1 MEQSSDTMYSELLL
15 LKDTLGDEVWSAIEN
30 SKASPVVL
38 KIFYDQYKDGINNK
52 IQMQKIKEKQ
62 DNIFFE
68 EFDATEYYDE
78 NTDEL
83 LELAKKLDYNCMKK
97 NATFKKEEGKVEC
110 IVMGDDFARYVLKLI
125 KDDKKKHEEEW
136 IEKNKPKPKTTKSR
150 KTRGKFEGEIRWV
163 NTKETA
169 EGKDNEFYFKGDE
182 DAIMSKPTF
191 TAKDGS
197 YKNMKYKA
205 IKSVRY
211 LGGEES
217 KEDDEFCN
225 GICIWDRATGSKA
238 IAKTGLSPALFRVRC
253 GELKANGSIY
263 CSKCEGKEEN
273 FFHSTY
279 QLGAKAKGQ
288 EFNGK
293 TYKDFIEEELEYA
306 D

>member
-97 NATFKKEEGKVEC
+97 NATFKKEEGKIEC
-110 IVMGDDFARYVLKLI
+110 IVMSDDFARYVLKLI

-293 TYKDFIEEELEYA
+293 TYKDFIEEELEYV